1 MCRYLLSS
9 VFLFIHYF
17 QFAQSW
23 TKINDFPSLERDDG
37 TYFMIGNTAYC
48 GTGFQVGYI
57 LSKEMFAFDM
67 TTETWD
73 TAAPLPNGME
83 RQYAS
88 GFSLNDKGFIFG
100 GIAGSTYFNDVWMYD
115 AIAKKWSGKSSLP
128 GVGRSGASCFVIN
141 DTAYIIGGKTA
152 AASAINEVWAY
163 NMKTNTW
170 TQKNNLPYGPRWR
183 GAATAFN
190 DKGYLIF
197 GRDMSNQYSTEL
209 LEYDPAHGNWSKVID
224 FPGKGRTYAAL
235 KSMGH
240 DLLLVAGIDSLGKSY
255 NDMWRF
261 DMNTF
266 KWSQLTPLPAEG
278 RRGGICFNS
287 NTTLYYTTG
296 ISQTNSRLK
305 ETWKIFNPTTIY
317 ENSWN
322 KFVEVFPN
330 PVSSQLTIE
339 IQSPDVKIRCI
350 ELKNTIGQTI
360 KIVDGTH
367 ISGKS
372 LKIDLSDL
380 SNGVYLLNLT
390 SEQGI
395 ISKKV
400 LKD

>member
-88 GFSLNDKGFIFG
+88 GFSLNDKG
-100 GIAGSTYFNDVWMYD
+100 
-115 AIAKKWSGKSSLP
+115 
-128 GVGRSGASCFVIN
+128 
-141 DTAYIIGGKTA
+141 
-152 AASAINEVWAY
+152 
-163 NMKTNTW
+163 
-170 TQKNNLPYGPRWR
+170 
-183 GAATAFN
+183 
-190 DKGYLIF
+190 YLIF

-266 KWSQLTPLPAEG
+266 KWSQLTSLPAEG

-360 KIVDGTH
+360 KIVDGTP